1 MRKKASTIK
10 KAKVKRNQA
19 RRKNK
24 VKNKRVCYAYL
35 STENMKYLK
44 DLGATK
50 HRSVSYCLDKIVDG
64 FRTGDEVDIPKN
76 KLLILKKK
84 IEAEEN
90 AASNN

>member
-10 KAKVKRNQA
+10 KAKNKRNKE
-19 RRKNK
+19 RRVHK

-35 STENMKYLK
+35 STENMKFLK
-44 DLGATK
+44 DLSGQK
-50 HRSVSYCLDKIVDG
+50 YRSVSYILDRIVTG
-64 FRTGDEVDIPKN
+64 FITGDEVDIPKN

-90 AASNN
+90 AQSN